1 MKTIY
6 VQCSMGVAGDMLMGA
21 LYELLDEDGQK
32 AFLKKM
38 NSLAIPGLSVN
49 AIPAVRCGVTGTHME
64 VKVNGVEE
72 MEGGHCDHEGHGHH
86 HDHHHDH
93 AHNGIKD
100 IRAIIKGLDVSEQVK
115 RNASAIYDIIAAAE
129 SKVHGHAMEHIH
141 FHEVGS
147 LDAVADVIGNC
158 LLMEMLGAD
167 SVQSSPICVGSGTV
181 KCAHG
186 ILPVPAPAT
195 ALILNG
201 IPIYSGEIKTE
212 LCTPTGAALMK
223 YFSENFGE
231 MPSMTTEKVGYG
243 MGTKEFPDAANC
255 VRAVLGNTAAS
266 SNTDSTNSVYELCA
280 NIDDMTG
287 EEVGFAMEMLL
298 ECGAL
303 DVWTEAITMKKS
315 RPAVKLCVLARGMDR
330 KRMTECIFKHTTTL
344 GVREQVWNRYVL
356 KRCEQKQETELG
368 EVRVKFASGFGVTR
382 GKYEYDDLARIA
394 REKGMSLRQ
403 VREMIGGVQLK
414 STDAE

>member
-38 NSLAIPGLSVN
+38 NSLAIPGLSVS

-64 VKVNGVEE
+64 VKINGVEE
-72 MEGGHCDHEGHGHH
+72 MEGGHHH
-86 HDHHHDH
+86 HHAHGH

-100 IRAIIKGLDVSEQVK
+100 IREIIKSLDVSEPVK

-243 MGTKEFPDAANC
+243 MGTKEFPGAANC
-255 VRAVLGNTAAS
+255 VRAVLGNAGASFTS
-266 SNTDSTNSVYELCA
+266 SNNDSTDSVYELCA

-287 EEVGFAMEMLL
+287 EEIGFAMEMLL

-315 RPAVKLCVLARGMDR
+315 RPAVKLCVLARGIDR
-330 KRMTECIFKHTTTL
+330 KRMIECIFKHTTTL
-344 GVREQVWNRYVL
+344 GVREQVYSRYVL
-356 KRCEQKQETELG
+356 KRCEQKQKTELG

-394 REKGMSLRQ
+394 REKGMSIRQ

>member
-32 AFLKKM
+32 AFLRKM
-38 NSLAIPGLSVN
+38 NSLAILGLSVN
-49 AIPAVRCGVTGTHME
+49 ALPAVRCGVTGTHME
-64 VKVNGVEE
+64 VKINGAEE
-72 MEGGHCDHEGHGHH
+72 MEGGRVRGHDHEHH
-86 HDHHHDH
+86 HHAHGH

-100 IRAIIKGLDVSEQVK
+100 IRRIINGLDVSEQVK
-115 RNASAIYDIIAAAE
+115 RNASAIYDVIAAAE

-231 MPSMTTEKVGYG
+231 MPYMTTEKAGYG
-243 MGTKEFPDAANC
+243 MGTKEFPEAANC
-255 VRAVLGNTAAS
+255 VRAVLGNTTAS

-287 EEVGFAMEMLL
+287 EEIGFAMEMLL

-315 RPAVKLCVLARGMDR
+315 RPAVKLCVLTRGMDR
-330 KRMTECIFKHTTTL
+330 KRMAECIFKHTTTL
-344 GVREQVWNRYVL
+344 GVREQVCSRYVL

-368 EVRVKFASGFGVTR
+368 EVRVKFASGFGITR

-403 VREMIGGVQLK
+403 VREMIGSVQLK
-414 STDAE
+414 STDVE

>member
-38 NSLAIPGLSVN
+38 NSLAIPGLSVS
-49 AIPAVRCGVTGTHME
+49 AVPAVRCGVTGTHME
-64 VKVNGVEE
+64 VKINGAEE
-72 MEGGHCDHEGHGHH
+72 MEGGHGDHEHH
-86 HDHHHDH
+86 HAHGH

-243 MGTKEFPDAANC
+243 MGTKEFPNAANC
-255 VRAVLGNTAAS
+255 VRVVLGNTVAS

-287 EEVGFAMEMLL
+287 EEIGFAMEMLL

-330 KRMTECIFKHTTTL
+330 KRMIECIFKHTTTL

-382 GKYEYDDLARIA
+382 GKYEYDDLTRIA

>member
-21 LYELLDEDGQK
+21 LYELLDEDEQK
-32 AFLKKM
+32 AFLRKM

-49 AIPAVRCGVTGTHME
+49 ALPAVRCGVTGTHME
-64 VKVNGVEE
+64 VKINGVEE
-72 MEGGHCDHEGHGHH
+72 MEGGHGGHDHEHH
-86 HDHHHDH
+86 HHAHGH

-100 IRAIIKGLDVSEQVK
+100 IRRIIDSLDVSEQVK
-115 RNASAIYDIIAAAE
+115 RNASTIYDIIAAAE

-158 LLMEMLGAD
+158 LLMELLGAD

-231 MPSMTTEKVGYG
+231 MPSMTTEKAGYG
-243 MGTKEFPDAANC
+243 MGTKEFPEAANC
-255 VRAVLGNTAAS
+255 VRAVLGNTTAS
-266 SNTDSTNSVYELCA
+266 SNTDLTNSVYELCA

-287 EEVGFAMEMLL
+287 EEIGFAMEMLL

-303 DVWTEAITMKKS
+303 DVWTEAIIMKKS
-315 RPAVKLCVLARGMDR
+315 RPAVKLCVLTRGMDR
-330 KRMTECIFKHTTTL
+330 KRMAECIFKHTTTL
-344 GVREQVWNRYVL
+344 GVREQVCSRYVL

-368 EVRVKFASGFGVTR
+368 EVRVKFASGFGITR

-403 VREMIGGVQLK
+403 VREMIGSVQLK